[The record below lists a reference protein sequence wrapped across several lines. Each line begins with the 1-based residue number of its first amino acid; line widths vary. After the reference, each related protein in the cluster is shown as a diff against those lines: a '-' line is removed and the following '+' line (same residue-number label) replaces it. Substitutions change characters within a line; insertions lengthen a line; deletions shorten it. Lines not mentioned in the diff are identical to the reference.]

1 MKKRTKLSPG
11 EKRYAEIKKRCG
23 SGLLECVVVNKQ
35 FFGVTGIIYLSELT
49 CAPRIILDSFDDDS
63 MFKTNWNV
71 FDVYVPAID
80 INNGN
85 SWICGANA
93 RS

>member
-1 MKKRTKLSPG
+1 MKKQIKPSLG
-11 EKRYAEIKKRCG
+11 EKRYAEIKKRCKNG
-23 SGLLECVVVNKQ
+23 FLECVVVNKQ

-49 CAPRIILDSFDDDS
+49 GTAKIILDSFNNNI
-63 MFKTNWNV
+63 MFKDNWNV

-85 SWICGANA
+85 SWVCGANA
-93 RS
+93 R